1 MLRNSVSASKFKRVS
16 NLCHFLDITR
26 DEEICWKIEPYPYF
40 AVKILDARKYS
51 INNIFFF
58 LAHFALS
65 IFLCDLNYREIN
77 NKWALQRAKANV
89 VEWYPV
95 VGILECMEQSIDLL
109 EYKFPYF
116 FRGAKHSYKKIRK

>member
-1 MLRNSVSASKFKRVS
+1 MLVSVRS
-16 NLCHFLDITR
+16 IT
-26 DEEICWKIEPYPYF
+26 D
-40 AVKILDARKYS
+40 
-51 INNIFFF
+51 FF
-58 LAHFALS
+58 LFPSTFLS
-65 IFLCDLNYREIN
+65 IFLRDLNYREIN

-95 VGILECMEQSIDLL
+95 VGILEYMEQSIDIL

>member
-1 MLRNSVSASKFKRVS
+1 MLVSVRS
-16 NLCHFLDITR
+16 IT
-26 DEEICWKIEPYPYF
+26 D
-40 AVKILDARKYS
+40 
-51 INNIFFF
+51 FFF
-58 LAHFALS
+58 SFLTHFGLS
-65 IFLCDLNYREIN
+65 IFLRDLNYREIN

-95 VGILECMEQSIDLL
+95 VGILEYMEQSIDIL